1 MKGNPHPK
9 KGFLHGAVRTV
20 AETFSFLK
28 SLLTSPCEAKNKIA
42 SQLSGEEQRK
52 LADFVIENN
61 GSLADLLPLKKKTK
75 LC

>member
-1 MKGNPHPK
+1 MIWHSPDSSGKSYILEQFVN
-9 KGFLHGAVRTV
+9 
-20 AETFSFLK
+20 FS
-28 SLLTSPCEAKNKIA
+28 EAKMKIA

-75 LC
+75 AVLMRTFKPS